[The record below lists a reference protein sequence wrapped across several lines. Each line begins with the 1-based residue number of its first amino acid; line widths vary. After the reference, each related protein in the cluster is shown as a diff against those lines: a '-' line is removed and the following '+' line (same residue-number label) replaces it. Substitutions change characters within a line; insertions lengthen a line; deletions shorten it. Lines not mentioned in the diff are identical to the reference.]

1 MFNKKAMAQW
11 RQVNGNQSVPIER
24 FLELASGNQQ
34 TQPQQPQQQQ
44 QSTQPATQNALQT
57 AQQHV
62 APTAQSQQLVNT
74 MNRNQIQQQQLGSS
88 STTPIVITS
97 TNSNIAQN
105 TLITQPTSLFIVVS
119 LFFWI

>member
-44 QSTQPATQNALQT
+44 STQPATQNTLQT

-62 APTAQSQQLVNT
+62 TPTAQSQQLVNT
-74 MNRNQIQQQQLGSS
+74 MNRNQIQQQLGSS

-119 LFFWI
+119 LKMKISS